1 MFDAIVRR
9 GILVTVAVLIMCVIG
24 VAATLRIPI
33 QMIPDLEVR
42 TITVRT
48 SWAGATPQD
57 IEKEIL
63 IEQEQYLRQV
73 PNLERLS
80 ARAETGQ
87 ARVEL
92 EFPYDVDITQ
102 TLIQVNNAL
111 NQVPDYPQNVDQP
124 RVYATSFSSN
134 SFMYFNVSPLEGNP
148 RGLDMA
154 MMRDFIDDNVRTR
167 MESVGGVSGV
177 SLWGG
182 AARQIQVM
190 LDPNKLAD
198 RDITLT
204 QVRDALRQRNQDVSG
219 GEVSS
224 GKRRYL
230 LRTVGRFADMETI
243 EQLIVRR
250 SGDSVTRLGDL
261 GEITFGHAELDGYSR
276 VNTQP
281 VLTLAVRR
289 EAGSNVI
296 DIKYA
301 MIDEMQSIN
310 REVLRPAGMEMRLT
324 AEDAGYVEASL
335 QNVWQNLA
343 IGAVLATAIMF
354 AFLRSTRATAVG
366 VVGIPICTIA
376 AFLGLMLMGRTINV
390 ISLAGVAFA
399 IGMTL
404 DNAIVV
410 LESIDLERRRGLD
423 RVRAAVAGVRKVW
436 PAVVA
441 STLTTVLVFVPIVFI
456 EEQAGQLYSD
466 VAIAV
471 SAAILASMLVA
482 ITIVPTAS
490 ARIDFR
496 QGRGL
501 THGPDRRGPEQGRIA
516 QAVGWLMQG
525 RVRPLATIAV
535 SIAVS
540 GFIIFAL
547 TPPAAY
553 LPEGEEPKTF
563 ASMSAPPG
571 YNLETMRE
579 IGLEIENHFMPFV
592 GDDPAKFDRGETRV
606 PAMKYLNLRIEASR
620 VRIITESVDPD
631 HIEPLM
637 DALTAKFR
645 EYPGMRAFAARGSI
659 ITSNDGGTRSVNL
672 DISGPDLAEVYQVAS
687 DAYARAQQV
696 FDNPRVQAQPN
707 TLSLSQPLVE
717 VRPNWDR
724 AAELGLDSEQ
734 IGFTVAAMTDGA
746 FVDEFFRDDEKVDI
760 YFYGPGGKNADLADP
775 ESVPIYT
782 PAGGIVPLGTTA
794 EIVETVD
801 TNTIRR
807 IDGRRTV
814 TLNVIP
820 PEGVPL
826 EVGVERVRQ
835 NLVGYLQD
843 SGQVPQAVRI
853 DISGASDQ
861 LQATQEAIA
870 NNYVIAV
877 AIVYLLL
884 VAIFRHWGYPLLIM
898 TTIPLGAAGGIVG
911 LQLLNLVGSQLPLLG
926 LQAINQPF
934 DMISMLGFL
943 ILMGTVVNNPILIVH
958 RAMENVRD
966 EAMAARAAVQ
976 EAVAS
981 RLRPIAMTTL
991 TTLFGLLPLVVIPGE
1006 GTELYRGVGA
1016 IVLFGILGAM
1026 IVSLTFLPALT
1037 ALVLSLG
1044 EARRS
1049 RQVSAPT
1056 GAAGRPAE

>member
-9 GILVTVAVLIMCVIG
+9 GILVTVAVLIVCVIG
-24 VAATLRIPI
+24 VAAALRIPV

-63 IEQEQYLRQV
+63 IEQEQFLRQV

-87 ARVEL
+87 ARVEM
-92 EFPYDVDITQ
+92 EFPYDVDITE

-111 NQVPDYPQNVDQP
+111 NQVPDYPENVDQP

-134 SFMYFNVSPLEGNP
+134 SFMYFNVAPVDGNP

-167 MESVGGVSGV
+167 METVSGVSGV

-182 AARQIQVM
+182 AARQVQVM

-230 LRTVGRFADMETI
+230 LRTVGRFGDIGNI
-243 EQLIVRR
+243 EQLVVRR

-261 GEITFGHAELDGYSR
+261 AEVSFGHAELDGYSR
-276 VNTQP
+276 VNTRP

-310 REVLRPAGMEMRLT
+310 QQVLRPAGMEMQLM

-335 QNVWQNLA
+335 KNVWQNLA

-410 LESIDLERRRGLD
+410 LESIDLERRRGMD
-423 RVRAAVAGVRKVW
+423 RLRAAVNGVRKVW

-490 ARIDFR
+490 ARIEFR
-496 QGRGL
+496 RGRGL
-501 THGPDRRGPEQGRIA
+501 THGPDLRGPEEGRIA
-516 QAVGWLMQG
+516 KAVGWLTQG
-525 RVRPLATIAV
+525 RVRPLATIAI
-535 SIAVS
+535 SIGVS

-579 IGLEIENHFMPFV
+579 IGMDLETYFMPFV
-592 GDDPAKFDRGETRV
+592 GDDPARFDRGETEV
-606 PAMKYLNLRIEASR
+606 PAMKYFNMRIESSR
-620 VRIITESVDPD
+620 VRIITESADPD

-672 DISGPDLAEVYQVAS
+672 DISGPNLADVYQVAS
-687 DAYARAQQV
+687 DAYARAQEI
-696 FDNPRVQAQPN
+696 FDNPRVQAQPS

-717 VRPNWDR
+717 VRPNCDR
-724 AAELGLDSEQ
+724 AAELGLDAEQ

-746 FVDEFFRDDEKVDI
+746 FVDEFFRDDEKIDI
-760 YFYGPGGKNADLADP
+760 YFYGPDGKNADLSGLD
-775 ESVPIYT
+775 SVPIYT
-782 PAGGIVPLGTTA
+782 PAGGVVPLGTTA
-794 EIVETVD
+794 SIVETVD

-826 EVGVERVRQ
+826 EVGVQKVRED
-835 NLVGYLQD
+835 LVGYLQAG
-843 SGQVPQAVRI
+843 GQVPQSVRI

-966 EAMAARAAVQ
+966 ETMAARAAVQ

-1044 EARRS
+1044 EDRQS
-1049 RQVSAPT
+1049 RAVTAAAS
-1056 GAAGRPAE
+1056 AAGRPAE